1 MQYLCLR
8 SKEKNS
14 RFFSCT
20 FIFNSTTMKLKH
32 NIAVS
37 QSGFIFNP
45 ATGDSFSVNEI
56 AIRILEML
64 RNQQTP
70 ASILATLAEEY
81 ETDRE
86 TLERDLND
94 FLLHLQQ
101 LGMVEDEQ

>member
-8 SKEKNS
+8 GKRNK
-14 RFFSCT
+14 RP
-20 FIFNSTTMKLKH
+20 FIVAIIYNSTTMKLKH

-64 RNQQTP
+64 RNRQTP
-70 ASILATLAEEY
+70 ASILTTLAEEY
-81 ETDRE
+81 EADRE

-101 LGMVEDEQ
+101 LGLVEDEQ